1 LSPWPTLVGLLALA
15 PVRAARGDGAGA
27 RAVLAEARA
36 ILEAFPD
43 AGVFPE
49 LLECQERKLRARKPR
64 EGQLDGQLTEREL
77 GVLRLLDSEFT
88 SRQMAE
94 SLYVAPSTVRT
105 QIKSLYRKLGVS
117 SRGAAVAEAHAR
129 GLVEPSPRVNPL
141 GEMRWWV
148 MTDRPAVNYARR
160 PEGYEERR

>member
-1 LSPWPTLVGLLALA
+1 MEQVPGRCSPRRGPSWRPFPTPACS
-15 PVRAARGDGAGA
+15 PSSSSARS
-27 RAVLAEARA
+27 ES
-36 ILEAFPD
+36 F
-43 AGVFPE
+43 
-49 LLECQERKLRARKPR
+49 ARKPR
-64 EGQLDGQLTEREL
+64 EGQLTEREL

-129 GLVEPSPRVNPL
+129 GLVQPSPRVNPL